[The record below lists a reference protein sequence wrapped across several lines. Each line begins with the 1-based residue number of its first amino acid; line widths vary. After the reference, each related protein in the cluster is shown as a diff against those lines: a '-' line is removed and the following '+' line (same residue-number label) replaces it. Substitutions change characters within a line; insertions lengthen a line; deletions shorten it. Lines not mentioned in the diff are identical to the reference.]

1 MKFFARIIFRFL
13 ARLILRRH
21 KPTVIAVAG
30 SLGKT
35 GTKDAIAA
43 GLASPTRMVRKTQG
57 NFNAEIGV
65 PATVM
70 SSGGSPRSIGRW
82 VRLLWRGKKQALF
95 GGRYPNALV
104 LELAADHPG
113 DLKPLLNLVKPS
125 IGVLTSAAPEHLEY
139 FGDENNVMDEE
150 SLVVRSLPPTGT
162 AVLNIDDPRIAVLA
176 KTLTCKVLT
185 YGWSEEAM
193 IRAESAS
200 ITKDERVLPDG
211 MVAKISLDGS
221 TIPIA
226 LPGVIGKHQ
235 VYPIMAA
242 IAVGRALGDEAMSIV
257 QRLSS
262 YVPPAGRMRLFHG
275 RDGALLIDD
284 TYNASPEAVQ
294 AAIRTLH
301 ELDVPNARIAIL
313 GQMSELGSAAAEWHD
328 RIGREVATLRIN
340 ELITVGPLAERIG
353 KAAAEAGM
361 EASHIH
367 NVADAE
373 AAAALVQPWLSPGV
387 AVLLKGS
394 RFAARLEKAVAILL
408 DNPERDMMYLVSGH

>member
-1 MKFFARIIFRFL
+1 MKFIVRIIFRML
-13 ARLILRRH
+13 AHIILRRY

-43 GLASPTRMVRKTQG
+43 GLASPTRVVRKTQG
-57 NFNAEIGV
+57 NFNAEVGV

-70 SSGGSPRSIGRW
+70 KSGGPPHSLGGW
-82 VRLLWRGKKQALF
+82 LKLLWAGKKQALF

-113 DLKPLLNLVKPS
+113 DLKPLLQLVHPS
-125 IGVLTSAAPEHLEY
+125 IGVLTSAAPEHLEF
-139 FGDENNVMDEE
+139 FGDENVVVEEE
-150 SLVVRSLPPTGT
+150 SLVVRSLSTAGT
-162 AVLNIDDPRIAVLA
+162 AILNVDDPRIAALA

-185 YGWSEEAM
+185 YGWSAEAM
-193 IRAESAS
+193 IRAESVS

-211 MVAKISLDGS
+211 MVVKIALDGS

-226 LPGVIGKHQ
+226 LPGVLGKHQ
-235 VYPIMAA
+235 AYPIMAA
-242 IAVGRALGDEAMSIV
+242 IAVGRALGDEVMNIV

-262 YVPPAGRMRLFHG
+262 YVPPPGRMRLFHG
-275 RDGALLIDD
+275 RDGSLLIDD

-301 ELDVPNARIAIL
+301 ELDVPNMRIAIL
-313 GQMSELGSAAAEWHD
+313 GQMSELGAAAAEWHD
-328 RIGREVATLRIN
+328 RIGREVATLRIS
-340 ELITVGPLAERIG
+340 ELVTVGPLAERIG
-353 KAAAEAGM
+353 TAAITAGM
-361 EASHIH
+361 DKAHVR
-367 NVADAE
+367 NVTDAA
-373 AAAALVQPWLSPGV
+373 AAAALVQSWLSPGV

-394 RFAARLEKAVAILL
+394 RYAAQLEKATAILL
-408 DNPERDMMYLVSGH
+408 DNPERDTMYLVNGH